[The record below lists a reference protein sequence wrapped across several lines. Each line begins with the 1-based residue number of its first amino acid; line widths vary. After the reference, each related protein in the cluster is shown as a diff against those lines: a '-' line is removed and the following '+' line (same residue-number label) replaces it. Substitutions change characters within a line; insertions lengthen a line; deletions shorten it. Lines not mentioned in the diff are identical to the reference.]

1 MLTSFMTLD
10 ELGLKHG
17 TDKASG
23 SHDYLRW
30 YETFLAPLR
39 KQHFQFIEMGVGS
52 GGSLATWRDYFP
64 YAHIIGMDIE
74 PDKVQYEDGGRV
86 SVVIGD
92 QSVPADLDRVLQDIP
107 SPWQPMVIND
117 DAGHQPEHQIFAYKY
132 LLPHLAP
139 GGLYFLEDIGGESVT
154 EFLCTLAKR
163 CVHGN
168 WQDDHDEW
176 IRNHASR
183 IESISFYRET
193 SATRMKL

>member
-1 MLTSFMTLD
+1 MTSFMTLD
-10 ELGLKHG
+10 QLGLKHG

-23 SHDYLRW
+23 SHNYLYW
-30 YETFLAPLR
+30 YEGFLASLR
-39 KQHFQFIEMGVGS
+39 KQHFHFIEMGVGS

-64 YAHIIGMDIE
+64 YAHIVGMDIE
-74 PDKVQYEDGGRV
+74 PDKVQYEDGLRV
-86 SVVIGD
+86 NVVVGD
-92 QSVPADLDRVLQDIP
+92 QSVAGDLDRVLAEAP
-107 SPWQPMVIND
+107 SPMVIND
-117 DAGHQPEHQIFAYKY
+117 DAGHQPEHQMFAYRY

-139 GGLYFLEDIGGESVT
+139 GGLYFLEDIGSENVT

-168 WQDDHDEW
+168 HQDDHDEW